1 MEFRQLAIFFS
12 SFLVVMIMEINGNI
26 RFRPTHQK
34 AMGVNPWMNGG
45 FLVGVSLPDCRQ
57 AGTESSNGEMP

>member
-1 MEFRQLAIFFS
+1 
-12 SFLVVMIMEINGNI
+12 MEINGNI